1 MIIAMIPPM
10 ICAPNIAAMPT
21 SAAIACILAT
31 YAKLVPMMTGNPA
44 PRRNPFLDPIGNS
57 CKNVESAETTSAD

>member
-10 ICAPNIAAMPT
+10 ICAPNIAAIPV

-31 YAKLVPMMTGNPA
+31 YAKLVPIITGNPA
-44 PRRNPFLDPIGNS
+44 PMRKPFFGPIGNS